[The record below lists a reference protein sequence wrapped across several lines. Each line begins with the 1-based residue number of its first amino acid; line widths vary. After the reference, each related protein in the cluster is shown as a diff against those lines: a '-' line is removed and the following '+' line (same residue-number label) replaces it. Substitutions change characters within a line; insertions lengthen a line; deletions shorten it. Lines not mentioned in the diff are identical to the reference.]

1 MIKKHYEGSSK
12 RALNIVW
19 NAAGRYDF
27 EPPFLAFYSNG
38 KPDQYFNMIIG
49 LAVKWFDISKIQAF
63 FDSYSYSKK
72 APEFDSYMWLA
83 IENCIFEKEKSIRPI
98 MPRLRIKRAEE
109 FYDTIKNYSRQQ
121 MEMQSIPVL
130 NQEEARWAYVLG
142 KKAYLLSDKERRLER
157 SLLLD
162 KSLDTDG
169 LLQALKGILK
179 EYFGFDTDKVNKEGK
194 RNLNISLAK
203 SLQKVLK
210 KKNKETETLFVRNGT
225 GSGNREGSVTLVH
238 EDHFINNQETAKKS
252 REYIESY
259 FGRCIYTDEEMRILE
274 KDICIDNDEYCHVWI
289 TDGIHDNNV
298 STIAKENKNQINKE
312 QLNKE
317 QINIEQIKKEQIIK
331 KQINNEQLNKEQI
344 NKEHIKK
351 DQIKTN
357 QIKTNQIKKNIAF
370 YTNRSYQIHESIRN
384 LSAQISTIFESYL
397 QSLPQESK
405 SGALESSKAYRLAV
419 MNDTRVFLNEGDEK
433 DYKITVDILLD
444 ASQSRMNFQESI
456 ACEAYIIAESF
467 VKAHIPVS
475 IRAFRSIRGYTV
487 LENLKS
493 YKDRQS
499 HGAFNYVAAGW
510 NRDGLCF
517 KMMDHLYMDEEE
529 QDTERFLF
537 VLTDASPNDS
547 MPIRNKGTGLRAKE
561 YEGLVAVED
570 ARLAV
575 QKLKSHNISIGA
587 VFFGSAM
594 HLDNVSVIYGDD
606 YERIVNMR
614 QLPDAVGNLL
624 RRQLQRKSL

>member
-49 LAVKWFDISKIQAF
+49 LAVKWFDISKIQTF

-72 APEFDSYMWLA
+72 ASEFDSYMWLA

-169 LLQALKGILK
+169 LLLELKGILK

-238 EDHFINNQETAKKS
+238 EDHFINNQETAKKN
-252 REYIESY
+252 REYIESH

-274 KDICIDNDEYCHVWI
+274 KDICIDNDENCHVWI
-289 TDGIHDNNV
+289 TDGIQDNIV
-298 STIAKENKNQINKE
+298 STIAKENKNQIN
-312 QLNKE
+312 
-317 QINIEQIKKEQIIK
+317 
-331 KQINNEQLNKEQI
+331 
-344 NKEHIKK
+344 
-351 DQIKTN
+351 
-357 QIKTNQIKKNIAF
+357 KNIAF

-384 LSAQISTIFESYL
+384 LSAQISTIFESYF

-433 DYKITVDILLD
+433 DYKISVDILLD

-517 KMMDHLYMDEEE
+517 KMLDHLYMDEEE
-529 QDTERFLF
+529 QDAERFLF

-561 YEGLVAVED
+561 YEGLAAVED